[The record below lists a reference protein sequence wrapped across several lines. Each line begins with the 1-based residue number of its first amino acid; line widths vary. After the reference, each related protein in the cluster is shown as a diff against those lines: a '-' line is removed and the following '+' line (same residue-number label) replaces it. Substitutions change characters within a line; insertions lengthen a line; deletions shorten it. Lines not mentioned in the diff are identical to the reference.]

1 MTAVE
6 EKMLVCDLYLL
17 TVNSSVLY
25 WSEKSWKQLQLTSRG
40 VKSRMREREVKKL
53 LKGSQQ
59 QGTAVKTYNV
69 VLSHVHGNLVSRMGD
84 PGFLSPWTAHSLGA
98 SHPPLTEV

>member
-1 MTAVE
+1 
-6 EKMLVCDLYLL
+6 
-17 TVNSSVLY
+17 
-25 WSEKSWKQLQLTSRG
+25 
-40 VKSRMREREVKKL
+40 MREREVKKL

-84 PGFLSPWTAHSLGA
+84 PGFLSP
-98 SHPPLTEV
+98 